1 MMPRGRLPYSS
12 WHSTKQ
18 VARHGAKHGTMH
30 SSAANGWTLW
40 FSKHNALS
48 WLVVAL
54 VLPFLLYY
62 WFSYSQQI
70 TREQQHIFQQHADAL
85 AENLQ
90 QRLRHF
96 EFLLGSGVAFVASS
110 ERVTQQ
116 EWQRFVTGLDLNRH
130 YRGMQAFGVVS
141 YTSADKLAGLEQ
153 QMRAEGVADFAV
165 HPAGQRLFYAVVT
178 HIQPQN
184 GKNAAVLGYDML
196 TNPMR
201 QRTAMRAASLGVI
214 AATPRILL
222 TQDGSNAVQA
232 GLVLMQPVY
241 RPGKPVLSAEQKM
254 QALQGFV
261 YAAFRVKDMMTQL
274 WQIEQT
280 KLDFEWYS
288 SAQLAPADLLYQR
301 STSKQPPAFSADKE
315 LEWYGQPFWLKIS
328 SNPDF
333 VKNDLPSA
341 NYWLLFFLLLMLLLL
356 FVVLGRVNLSRYQA
370 ERLQQELQYQ
380 LQAQYHQLISTEQRQ
395 ALALKASQLAWF
407 EFDLTSGDAFYSD
420 NWWQLFGFPGQQQHA
435 TEQTMLDLLVA
446 TDRELFR
453 HDMQR
458 LLASGPEQFSQTY
471 QFLHRQGHSMTV
483 LVQYQLL
490 RDADGSALRLS
501 GTMQDQTEAARHASE
516 QQRFMRLCK
525 YEIATAMHRCQLLL
539 WQDKDIAA
547 LQIAHT
553 HWLSGSFCTLMAGND
568 LPVTAPERLDFAFFM
583 QNLLKALTPEAT
595 KCQLQLQWQQS
606 QLPYGLTGNERIWW
620 QLCADLL
627 HLAMSLA
634 IPHSNIEVAME
645 FYPGIISWQLKLAVD
660 AEQTADFLAT
670 QGNITMLDGPS
681 AESNN
686 RYCALL
692 AARFWAERLGAE
704 LNIRHEQHQL
714 CLYLTARQ

>member
-1 MMPRGRLPYSS
+1 MMPRARLPHTTMHFS
-12 WHSTKQ
+12 Q
-18 VARHGAKHGTMH
+18 HGAAHGVMH
-30 SSAANGWTLW
+30 SAGPNGWTLW

-70 TREQQHIFQQHADAL
+70 AREQQQIFDQHADAL
-85 AENLQ
+85 VENLQ
-90 QRLRHF
+90 QRLQHF

-130 YRGMQAFGVVS
+130 YRGIQAFGVVS
-141 YTSADKLAGLEQ
+141 YTPGDKINTLEAL
-153 QMRAEGVADFAV
+153 MREDGVTDFAL
-165 HPAGQRLFYAVVT
+165 HPAGQRPFYAVIT

-184 GKNAAVLGYDML
+184 AKNAAVLGYDMF

-201 QRTAMRAASLGVI
+201 QRTAMRAASLGAI
-214 AATPRILL
+214 AVTPRILL
-222 TQDGSNAVQA
+222 AQDGGNAVEA

-241 RPGKPVLSAEQKM
+241 RPGKAILSAEQKM

-274 WQIEQT
+274 WQIQDS
-280 KLDFEWYS
+280 KLDFGWYS
-288 SAQLAPADLLYQR
+288 SAQQAPADLLFQR
-301 STSKQPPAFSADKE
+301 STSQQQSLFTANKE
-315 LEWYGQPFWLKIS
+315 LEWYGQPFWLHIS

-333 VKNDLPSA
+333 EKNDLPAA

-356 FVVLGRVNLSRYQA
+356 FVVLGRVNLRRYQA
-370 ERLQQELQYQ
+370 ERLQQELQFQ
-380 LQAQYHQLISTEQRQ
+380 LQAQYHQLIANEQRQ

-407 EFDLTSGDAFYSD
+407 EFDLSTGDAFYSD
-420 NWWQLFGFPGQQQHA
+420 NWWKLFGFPGQQQHA

-458 LLASGPEQFSQTY
+458 LLASGPEQFGQTY
-471 QFLHRQGHSMTV
+471 QFLHRQGHIMSV

-490 RDADGSALRLS
+490 RDVDGSALRLS
-501 GTMQDQTEAARHASE
+501 GTLQDQTQEVRRAGER
-516 QQRFMRLCK
+516 QRFMRLCQ
-525 YEIATAMHRCQLLL
+525 YEMATAMQSCQLLL
-539 WQDKDIAA
+539 GQDKAVAA
-547 LQIAHT
+547 LQIEHT

-583 QNLLKALTPEAT
+583 QSLLKALGPEAA
-595 KCQLQLQWQQS
+595 KRQLELQWQQS
-606 QLPYGLTGNERIWW
+606 QLPYGLSGNERVWW
-620 QLCADLL
+620 QLCFDLL
-627 HLAMSLA
+627 QLSMSLA
-634 IPHSNIEVAME
+634 LPHSVIEVAME
-645 FYPGIISWQLKLAVD
+645 FYPGIISWQLQLTVD

-670 QGNITMLDGPS
+670 QGNISMLDGPS
-681 AESNN
+681 ADSNN

-692 AARFWAERLGAE
+692 AARYWTERLGAE

-714 CLYLTARQ
+714 WLYLTVRQ